1 MGAHAALI
9 FGSMEQGDWRF
20 LEPLR
25 ALDPMVICA
34 DGGVNCARN
43 AGFAPDFYIG
53 DGDSGGKPQEG
64 IEAVVLPT
72 QKDLT
77 DLQAAWHAAC
87 AMGIRKMYLTGCT
100 GGRQDHHI
108 AALQLLEAMA
118 DRGCEGTILDPDN
131 EISFLTPGAITLQRG
146 GFRYFSLLPVEREIT
161 VSITGAK
168 YPLSERRV
176 LRGDSLCVSNE
187 FADDEV
193 TVTLHNGVCWL
204 VQSRRE
210 R

>member
-34 DGGVNCARN
+34 DGGVNCAKN
-43 AGFAPDFYIG
+43 AGFAPDYYIG
-53 DGDSGGKPQEG
+53 DGDSGGAPLEG

-77 DLQAAWHAAC
+77 DLQAAWQAAY
-87 AMGIRKMYLTGCT
+87 AMGFRTVYLTGCT

-118 DRGCEGTILDPDN
+118 EHGCEGTILDPEN
-131 EISFLTPGAITLQRG
+131 EISFLTTGTIMLQRG
-146 GFRYFSLLPVEREIT
+146 GFRYFSLLPVEREII
-161 VSITGAK
+161 VSIEGAK
-168 YPLSERRV
+168 YPLDRRSV
-176 LRGDSLCVSNE
+176 FRGNSLCVSNE
-187 FADDEV
+187 FASDAV
-193 TVTLHNGVCWL
+193 TVTIHNGACWL
-204 VQSRRE
+204 VQSGRE
-210 R
+210 Q